1 MFLVM
6 VLKCT
11 VSTLTG
17 VLTLFSWDLR
27 RLRIT
32 YLMIRGLYFSKML
45 EETFDAVGSVQD
57 GHLG

>member
-6 VLKCT
+6 VVKCT

-27 RLRIT
+27 RFRIT
-32 YLMIRGLYFSKML
+32 YLMICGLYFSKML